1 MFLEENASELAGMGV
16 GGLAYDEMEGG
27 VMRQSTV
34 MMNDP
39 AMMSGQ
45 DKPQQETVP
54 SKPLSQSADFYKE
67 MLKAKMR

>member
-45 DKPQQETVP
+45 DKPQQHITDLQTMSMPVIGGI
-54 SKPLSQSADFYKE
+54 SKDE
-67 MLKAKMR
+67 G

>member
-27 VMRQSTV
+27 VMRQSTG

-45 DKPQQETVP
+45 DKPQQHITDLQAMSMPVIGGI
-54 SKPLSQSADFYKE
+54 SKDEK
-67 MLKAKMR
+67 